1 MKNPREPSVL
11 AVFSVIVD
19 DVYIELH
26 VFYFIHICLY
36 IATGLPVDKLFVS
49 VYYIIAQ
56 RILGSRIGAQLPE
69 LILDKKKSGL
79 CTTALLLFTC
89 LFFFRLIL
97 STRKLRRSICL

>member
-11 AVFSVIVD
+11 AVFSVVVD
-19 DVYIELH
+19 DVPI
-26 VFYFIHICLY
+26 
-36 IATGLPVDKLFVS
+36 DKLFVS

-79 CTTALLLFTC
+79 CTTALLLFT
-89 LFFFRLIL
+89 
-97 STRKLRRSICL
+97 

>member
-11 AVFSVIVD
+11 AVFSVVVD
-19 DVYIELH
+19 DVPI
-26 VFYFIHICLY
+26 
-36 IATGLPVDKLFVS
+36 DKLFVS

-79 CTTALLLFTC
+79 CTTALLLFNC

-97 STRKLRRSICL
+97 STR